1 MPPTPAIA
9 DLTRLLGIRTST
21 SVAVREQ
28 HSHGESWHPPGLP
41 DIVCF
46 PQSTAE
52 VSGILRISRQHQ
64 VPVIPFGAGTSI
76 EGQVNAT
83 QGGIALCLTRMN
95 QVLRISAEDL
105 DATVQA
111 GVTRSQLNS
120 KANKAGLMFSVD
132 PGADATLGG
141 MAATRASGTTSLRY
155 GTMRENVLALT
166 VVLADSS
173 IITTGSRARKSAA
186 GYDLTHLF
194 VGSEGTLGVITEL
207 TLRLHPLPEAVAA
220 AVCPFATLEG
230 AVRTVIEITQMGIPA
245 ARMELLDECA
255 MDAVNRR
262 SGTSYALAPTLFFE
276 FHAATEQHVS
286 DHAAMAQALAEEHG
300 GSKFQWAT
308 KPEDRET
315 LWHARHEAYY
325 AVLALRPGPHGL
337 TRQGFTTDVCVPV
350 SRLSECILQAKKDHA
365 AAPFPVALVGHVGDG
380 NFHLIYVLDPA
391 QPEELAEALRLSGR
405 LVERAL
411 AMGGTCTG
419 EHGIGTGKMDYM
431 AAEHGAAL
439 HVMRAIKQTLD
450 PDGRMNPG
458 KMLP

>member
-1 MPPTPAIA
+1 MPALTAAIA
-9 DLTRLLGIRTST
+9 DLTQLLGLRAST
-21 SVAVREQ
+21 SGALREQ
-28 HSHGESWHPPGLP
+28 HSHGESWHPAGLP
-41 DIVCF
+41 DVVCF

-76 EGQVNAT
+76 EGQVNAIH
-83 QGGIALCLTRMN
+83 GGITLCLTGMS

-111 GVTRSQLNS
+111 GVTRSLLNR
-120 KANKAGLMFSVD
+120 KASHAGLMFSVD

-166 VVLADSS
+166 VVLADGS

-194 VGSEGTLGVITEL
+194 IGSEGTLGVITEL

-230 AVRTVIEITQMGIPA
+230 AVRTVIEITQLGIPA

-255 MDAVNRR
+255 IAAVNRR
-262 SGTSYALAPTLFFE
+262 SGTSYTVAPTLFFE

-300 GSKFQWAT
+300 GRSFQWAT

-325 AVLALRPGPHGL
+325 AALALRPGA
-337 TRQGFTTDVCVPV
+337 QGFTTDVCVPI
-350 SRLSECILQAKKDHA
+350 SRLAECILQAKKDHA
-365 AAPFPVALVGHVGDG
+365 TAPFPVALVGHVGDG

-391 QPEELAEALRLSGR
+391 APHELTQALRLSGR
-405 LVERAL
+405 LVQQAL

-419 EHGIGTGKMDYM
+419 EHGIGTGKLEYL
-431 AAEHGAAL
+431 AAEHGTAL
-439 HVMRAIKQTLD
+439 NVMRAIKQTLD
-450 PDGRMNPG
+450 PDNRMNPG